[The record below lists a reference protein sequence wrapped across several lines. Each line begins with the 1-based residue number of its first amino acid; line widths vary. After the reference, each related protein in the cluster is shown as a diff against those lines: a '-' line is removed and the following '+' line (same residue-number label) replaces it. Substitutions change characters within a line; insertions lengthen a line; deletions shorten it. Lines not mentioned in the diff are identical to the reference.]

1 MAVLIHRAVRPV
13 LIAVVTVI
21 ADKYLKGGENKKV
34 NKTNNNAKEY
44 DEVVSEVKLSQ
55 EEISDATSSASAQ
68 GSCGHTGSNSG
79 R

>member
-1 MAVLIHRAVRPV
+1 M
-13 LIAVVTVI
+13 
-21 ADKYLKGGENKKV
+21 
-34 NKTNNNAKEY
+34 NKTNNNAKEF